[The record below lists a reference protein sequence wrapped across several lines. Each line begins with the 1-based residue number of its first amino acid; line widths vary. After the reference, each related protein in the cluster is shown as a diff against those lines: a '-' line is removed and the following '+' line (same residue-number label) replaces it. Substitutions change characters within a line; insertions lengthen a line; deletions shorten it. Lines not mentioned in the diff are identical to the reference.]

1 MTATDATSSGPV
13 FQPRP
18 GPCIMKHTSSSL
30 LDMELEAV
38 EYDDAAR
45 VVTLRANA
53 FDSSLVA
60 SFVLRDLRDAGIIV
74 YYDETGGPRTPGA
87 RWQLMFCLAGV
98 LYECEVALQ
107 ADFSGVHRPAARLT
121 PRG

>member
-1 MTATDATSSGPV
+1 MNPANASASAPA

-18 GPCIMKHTSSSL
+18 GPCTIKHTFSSL
-30 LDMELEAV
+30 PDMELEAV

-53 FDSSLVA
+53 FDSSLLA

-74 YYDETGGPRTPGA
+74 YYDETGGPRAPGA

-107 ADFSGVHRPAARLT
+107 SDFSGVHRPAARLT

>member
-1 MTATDATSSGPV
+1 MTATNTPSSGPA

-18 GPCIMKHTSSSL
+18 GPCIIKQTFSSL

-45 VVTLRANA
+45 VVTLRGNS

-74 YYDETGGPRTPGA
+74 YYDETGGPRVPGA

>member
-1 MTATDATSSGPV
+1 MNATNTPSAGPA

-18 GPCIMKHTSSSL
+18 GPCIMKHTHSSL

-60 SFVLRDLRDAGIIV
+60 SFVLRDLRDAGILV
-74 YYDETGGPRTPGA
+74 YYDETGGPRAPGA

>member
-1 MTATDATSSGPV
+1 MSAANTPPTPPV
-13 FQPRP
+13 FHPRP
-18 GPCIMKHTSSSL
+18 GPCTMKHSFSSL
-30 LDMELEAV
+30 LDMDIEAV

-45 VVTLRANA
+45 VVTLKANS

-74 YYDETGGPRTPGA
+74 YYDETGGPRVPGA

-98 LYECEVALQ
+98 LYECEIALQ
-107 ADFSGVHRPAARLT
+107 ADFSGAHQPAARLT
-121 PRG
+121 PRR

>member
-1 MTATDATSSGPV
+1 MNAATPSPSAPA

-18 GPCIMKHTSSSL
+18 GPCTIKHTFSSL
-30 LDMELEAV
+30 MDMELEAV

-45 VVTLRANA
+45 VVTLKANA

-60 SFVLRDLRDAGIIV
+60 SFALRDLREAGIIV
-74 YYDETGGPRTPGA
+74 YYDETGEPRAPGA
-87 RWQLMFCLAGV
+87 RWQMMLCLAGV
-98 LYECEVALQ
+98 LYECEIALQ
-107 ADFSGVHRPAARLT
+107 SDLSGVHRPAARLT

>member
-1 MTATDATSSGPV
+1 MTATNTPSSEPA

-18 GPCIMKHTSSSL
+18 GPCIIKHTFSSL

-74 YYDETGGPRTPGA
+74 YYDETGGPRAPGA
-87 RWQLMFCLAGV
+87 QWQLMFCLAGV

>member
-1 MTATDATSSGPV
+1 MTATNTPSSGPA

-18 GPCIMKHTSSSL
+18 GPCIMKHSFSSL
-30 LDMELEAV
+30 LDMEIEAV

-45 VVTLRANA
+45 VVTLRGNA

-74 YYDETGGPRTPGA
+74 YYDETGGPRAPGA

-107 ADFSGVHRPAARLT
+107 SDFSGVHRPAARLT